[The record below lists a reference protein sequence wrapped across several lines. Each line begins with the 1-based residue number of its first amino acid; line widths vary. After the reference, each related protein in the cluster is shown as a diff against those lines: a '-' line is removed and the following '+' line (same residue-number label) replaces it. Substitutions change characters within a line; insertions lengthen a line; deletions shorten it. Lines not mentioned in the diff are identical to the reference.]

1 MKTTPVI
8 SVLGTLLLLLTACS
22 GSPST
27 PTESEALPLAE
38 DKPTFIFFF
47 TDN

>member
-1 MKTTPVI
+1 MRITTLI
-8 SVLGTLLLLLTACS
+8 GFLGTLLLLLTACGRS
-22 GSPST
+22 SSVPAVN
-27 PTESEALPLAE
+27 EALPLAE

>member
-1 MKTTPVI
+1 MRITTFI
-8 SVLGTLLLLLTACS
+8 SFFGSLLLLLTAC
-22 GSPST
+22 GRSPSD
-27 PTESEALPLAE
+27 PAASESLPLAA

>member
-1 MKTTPVI
+1 MRITTFI
-8 SVLGTLLLLLTACS
+8 GFLGTLLLLLTAC
-22 GSPST
+22 GRSPSA
-27 PTESEALPLAE
+27 PAESEALPLAE